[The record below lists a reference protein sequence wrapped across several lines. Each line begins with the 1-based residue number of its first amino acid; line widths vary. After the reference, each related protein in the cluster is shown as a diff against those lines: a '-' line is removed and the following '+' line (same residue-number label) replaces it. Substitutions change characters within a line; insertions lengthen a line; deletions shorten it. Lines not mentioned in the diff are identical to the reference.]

1 MDSIYTLIYGYIYQ
15 YLFNDSNLQAY
26 EDTILGVNTNMAQ
39 WLSHSLTIIAMVLI
53 FVFLVIF
60 IKWIF
65 KLVSGLFLLR

>member
-15 YLFNDSNLQAY
+15 YLFNDSNLQSY